1 VNLSGHQSARMK
13 SDTWLTP
20 PEIVYAL
27 GDFDLDPCCPEF
39 MPWETAERMVCRRE
53 RDGLAMEWRQ
63 PEALAPDGFAV
74 VLDDSSSPRGYWFAA
89 YIDEAKAAGMTKGR
103 VVPIYF
109 NALAAPS
116 SEHRLSKT
124 EEAASR
130 PAEGIINGIPS
141 AEDPPSL
148 R

>member
-1 VNLSGHQSARMK
+1 
-13 SDTWLTP
+13 
-20 PEIVYAL
+20 
-27 GDFDLDPCCPEF
+27 
-39 MPWETAERMVCRRE
+39 
-53 RDGLAMEWRQ
+53 
-63 PEALAPDGFAV
+63 V
-74 VLDDSSSPRGYWFAA
+74 VLDDSSSPRGYWFAYA
-89 YIDEAKAAGMTKGR
+89 YIDEATAIKAAGMTKGR

-141 AEDPPSL
+141 SEDPLSL
-148 R
+148 Q